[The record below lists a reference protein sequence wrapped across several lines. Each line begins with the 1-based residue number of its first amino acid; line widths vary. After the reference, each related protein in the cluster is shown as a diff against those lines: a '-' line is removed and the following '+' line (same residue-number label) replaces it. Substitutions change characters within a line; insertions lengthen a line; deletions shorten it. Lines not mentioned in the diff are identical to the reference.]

1 MTVSIPKLRD
11 KAVHLEPSV
20 RIGKNGIT
28 SGILSE
34 IGVLLDKKE
43 LVKIKILQGSLEQS
57 QKEEL
62 VKEVVEKTGAL
73 LVQQVGLTFTLF
85 KAKE

>member
-1 MTVSIPKLRD
+1 MVVSIPQLRD

-20 RIGKNGIT
+20 RIGKNGVT
-28 SGILSE
+28 SGIINE
-34 IGVLLDKKE
+34 IHALLDKKE

-62 VKEVVEKTGAL
+62 VKEVVEKTGAR
-73 LVQQVGLTFTLF
+73 LVQQVGLTFTLYR
-85 KAKE
+85 AKE